1 MRWLLNVIYV
11 FAITVAFP
19 LLLYRRLVHGKYREG
34 WKEKLFGSVPLRRGN
49 RTCVWLHA
57 VSVGEVLQLKT
68 ILPSIRRKHPDVE
81 FVISTTSS
89 TGQAVARRTFPDEQ
103 TCYFPF
109 DFSWAVQRAIR
120 RIRPSAI
127 VLVELE
133 LWPNLIAEAD
143 RAGVPLGLIN
153 GRISERSYRGYLRI
167 SRLMKRILPRIRFF
181 AVQSD
186 SYAQRLIHLGAPPER
201 VSVTG
206 SVKFDCV
213 ESDRRNPR
221 TEELRKSFGIADEET
236 VFIAGSTQ
244 APEERYAVATWL
256 ALRDEFPGLRLIL
269 VPRHQERFD
278 EVADLV
284 ARHGLSLVRRS
295 RLLNVT
301 VASAKS
307 QSAVVRKGTQPKL
320 DDRSVLLLDTLGE
333 LCACWGL
340 ADIAFVGGSLTN
352 RGGQNMIE
360 PAAYGS
366 AVLFG
371 PNTRNFQDVVDLLLA
386 HGAAQTVHND
396 AELTAAV
403 RNLLEH
409 RDIAAH
415 QGATAQRLVAEQ
427 QGATERTAA
436 VICRLIDKDVTS
448 VSFAA

>member
-1 MRWLLNVIYV
+1 MRWLLNAIYV
-11 FAITVAFP
+11 LAITAALP
-19 LLLYRRLVHGKYREG
+19 LLLYRRLVHGKYRDG

-49 RTCVWLHA
+49 QPCLWLHA

-68 ILPSIRRKHPDVE
+68 ILPTVRGEHPDVE

-89 TGQAVARRTFPDEQ
+89 TGQAVARRTFPGEHV
-103 TCYFPF
+103 CYFPF
-109 DFSWAVQRAIR
+109 DFSWAVQRAIH

-133 LWPNLIAEAD
+133 LWPNFIVEAN

-153 GRISERSYRGYLRI
+153 GRISARSYRGYLRI
-167 SRLMKRILPRIRFF
+167 RPLMKRILPRIRYF

-186 SYAQRLIHLGAPPER
+186 SYAERLIHLGAPRER

-213 ESDRRNPR
+213 ESNRRNPR

-244 APEERYAVATWL
+244 APEEQYAIATWL
-256 ALRDEFPGLRLIL
+256 ALRDEFPDLRLIL

-278 EVADLV
+278 EVAELV
-284 ARHGLSLVRRS
+284 ARHGLPPVRRS
-295 RLLNVT
+295 RFLNET
-301 VASAKS
+301 DASAKHR
-307 QSAVVRKGTQPKL
+307 SAEVRRDPQPKPE
-320 DDRSVLLLDTLGE
+320 DRSVLLLDTLGE

-371 PNTRNFQDVVDLLLA
+371 PNTRNFQDVVDMLLA
-386 HGAAQTVHND
+386 HGAARTVHND
-396 AELTAAV
+396 AELTAVV
-403 RNLLEH
+403 RDLLEH
-409 RDIAAH
+409 REIATR
-415 QGATAQRLVAEQ
+415 QGQTAQRLVAEQ

-436 VICRLIDKDVTS
+436 IVGWLIEQNFTS
-448 VSFAA
+448 VSSAA